1 MNNYEYLMSNLTI
14 IEGIGIKTSKLFKKK
29 NIHTIFD
36 LLLTLPKSTVDRT
49 NESKVKDLRI
59 GKIQTLSVKVVK
71 YNFPRLRNLPNKVI
85 CKDETGELECVFFN
99 SYEGY
104 IKKIL
109 PLNSFVNISGKINI
123 YRNKYQITNPK
134 YISTDKTIIKKIH
147 SKYGLTHGLNE
158 KNIIKY

>member
-1 MNNYEYLMSNLTI
+1 MNNYEYLMSDLSI

-71 YNFPRLRNLPNKVI
+71 YYFPR
-85 CKDETGELECVFFN
+85 
-99 SYEGY
+99 
-104 IKKIL
+104 
-109 PLNSFVNISGKINI
+109 
-123 YRNKYQITNPK
+123 
-134 YISTDKTIIKKIH
+134 
-147 SKYGLTHGLNE
+147 
-158 KNIIKY
+158 